1 MEGAFAQNHDDSQTF
16 MKGHPNVQLEPFPG
30 FTQITRKDCL
40 WRNFHAMQLKFG
52 RQHFDFLEEC
62 LMMPLQRSQLVQALV
77 ENPKQWWIVKPPG
90 RNNGSGIYLINFES
104 DIPEPDTEE
113 EVMVQRYLPRSPTT
127 SLTSLDYSPRP
138 YLINGCK
145 FDLRI
150 YVLITSVE
158 PLRVYIYGS
167 LVSYL
172 IS

>member
-90 RNNGSGIYLINFES
+90 RNNGSGIYLINFEF
-104 DIPEPDTEE
+104 ELREGYLEE
-113 EVMVQRYLPRSPTT
+113 GRKTFDNEGNVIASVCGLREVMLRGLALHNLQQR
-127 SLTSLDYSPRP
+127 
-138 YLINGCK
+138 
-145 FDLRI
+145 
-150 YVLITSVE
+150 VE
-158 PLRVYIYGS
+158 DTFP
-167 LVSYL
+167 
-172 IS
+172 